1 MPMTILAIISKT
13 HTIIICV
20 VMLYKG
26 LACLFYFYKGLQNEL
41 SLNKIRLLL
50 FGIMYVVVSVFYLFN
65 PLEPVDTISRI
76 ILGVTCFSLGINE
89 FIDGWQVRQNQNSYT
104 NFRKFEIGA
113 LFILF
118 GIFYLSNA

>member
-1 MPMTILAIISKT
+1 MTILAIMSKT
-13 HTIIICV
+13 ETIIICV

-26 LACLFYFYKGLQNEL
+26 FESLFYFYKGLQNEL
-41 SLNKIRLLL
+41 SLNKIRLLF

-89 FIDGWQVRQNQNSYT
+89 FIDGWQNRQNQNSYT

-118 GIFYLSNA
+118 GIFYLSNT